1 MPVTT
6 TVPSKHRLVAPDAS
20 TSGQAAQAAVALR
33 QFLEGHPEASVAS
46 LSVVAGDDETAL
58 EISVDVL
65 WLLADILAETASGN
79 AVAVSPVEA
88 ELTTQQAADLL
99 NVSRPYLVK
108 LLDERRI
115 PFRRVGNRRRILLVD
130 VIAFK
135 HADES
140 ERRAIAAELTTQAE
154 PSDGQG

>member
-1 MPVTT
+1 MTT
-6 TVPSKHRLVAPDAS
+6 TVPSKHRLVVPDAS

-33 QFLEGHPEASVAS
+33 QFLERHPEASTAS

-58 EISVDVL
+58 EVPIGVL

-79 AVAVSPVEA
+79 AVAVAPVEA

-130 VIAFK
+130 VMAFK
-135 HADES
+135 HVDES

-154 PSDGQG
+154 RSDGKS

>member
-1 MPVTT
+1 MTS
-6 TVPSKHRLVAPDAS
+6 TVPSTHRLAVPDEDLS
-20 TSGQAAQAAVALR
+20 DQAAKAADALE
-33 QFLEGHPEASVAS
+33 QFLDRHPEASSAS
-46 LSVVAGDDETAL
+46 LSITSADDETACDVP
-58 EISVDVL
+58 VDIL
-65 WLLADILAETASGN
+65 RLLAHMLTESANGN

-115 PFRRVGNRRRILLVD
+115 PFRRVGNRRRILLAD
-130 VIAFK
+130 IMAFK

-140 ERRAIAAELTTQAE
+140 ERRAIAAELNAE
-154 PSDGQG
+154 VKDSE

>member
-1 MPVTT
+1 MTT
-6 TVPSKHRLVAPDAS
+6 TVPSKHNLVVPDQS
-20 TSGQAAQAAVALR
+20 TSGQAAQAADVLR
-33 QFLEGHPEASVAS
+33 QLLERHPEASAAS
-46 LSVVAGDDETAL
+46 LSVVIGDDETAV
-58 EISVDVL
+58 EVPVDFL
-65 WLLADILAETASGN
+65 GLLAHILAEAARGN

-88 ELTTQQAADLL
+88 ELTTQQAALLL

-115 PFRRVGNRRRILLVD
+115 PFRRIGNRRRVLLAD
-130 VIAFK
+130 VMAFK

-154 PSDGQG
+154 QADGEG